1 MPSEKNKALIQTIK
15 KIPFFKGLSPSQVQ
29 AIIGICTPKNF
40 PVEEII
46 CQEGTE
52 SDELFIFL
60 SGELGV
66 ITRDGIQVA
75 TVLPVT
81 TVGEIGIVT
90 RQTRTATVKATKSS
104 NLLVIKKQ
112 QLELVMKADADL
124 QGKVYR
130 SLIEI
135 LAQKIVN
142 DNVRIRDHLIE
153 KVKQE
158 RRVKQQRRRVTLATD
173 LLQQKAGMDKAA
185 VEAYLT
191 EHIGD
196 EVSIRVLVVD
206 DEDEIRH
213 LISEA
218 LSSFEVIEASNGVE
232 ALKAFNDEPADL
244 VITDIKMPEMDGVA
258 LLNELRSLNPDLPVL
273 GLSGYIEEEDIERHK
288 FDGFVSK
295 PLKLEEFR
303 QLVDAT
309 LSKD

>member
-29 AIIGICTPKNF
+29 TIIGICTPKTF
-40 PVEEII
+40 PIEELI
-46 CQEGTE
+46 CQQGAE

-66 ITRDGIQVA
+66 ITSDGIQVA
-75 TVLPVT
+75 TILPVT

-104 NLLVIKKQ
+104 HLLVIKKA
-112 QLELVMKADADL
+112 QLELVMKADMDL

-135 LAQKIVN
+135 LADKIVN

-173 LLQQKAGMDKAA
+173 LLRQKAGMDKEA
-185 VEAYLT
+185 VEAYMT

-196 EVSIRVLVVD
+196 EESIRVLVVD
-206 DEDEIRH
+206 DEAEIRRV
-213 LISEA
+213 ISEA
-218 LSSFEVIEASNGVE
+218 LSSFEVVEAGNGVE
-232 ALKAFNDEPADL
+232 ALKAFEDEPADL

-258 LLNELRSLNPDLPVL
+258 LLNELRIQNPDLPVL
-273 GLSGYIEEEDIERHK
+273 GLSGYIEEEDIGQHK
-288 FDGFVSK
+288 FDGFVRK

>member
-1 MPSEKNKALIQTIK
+1 MPAEKNKALIQTIK

-29 AIIGICTPKNF
+29 TVIGICTPKTF
-40 PVEEII
+40 PMEEII
-46 CQEGTE
+46 CQEGAE

-66 ITRDGIQVA
+66 ITSDGIQVA
-75 TVLPVT
+75 TILPVT

-104 NLLVIKKQ
+104 NLLVIKKA
-112 QLELVMKADADL
+112 QLDLVMKADMDL

-142 DNVRIRDHLIE
+142 DNVRIRDHLID

-173 LLQQKAGMDKAA
+173 LLQQKAGMDKQA
-185 VEAYLT
+185 VEAY
-191 EHIGD
+191 IGD
-196 EVSIRVLVVD
+196 EESIRVLVVD
-206 DEDEIRH
+206 DEVEIRRV
-213 LISEA
+213 ISEA
-218 LSSFEVIEASNGVE
+218 LSSFDVVEAGNGVE
-232 ALKAFNDEPADL
+232 ALKAFEDEPADL

-258 LLNELRSLNPDLPVL
+258 LLNELRSQNPDLPVL
-273 GLSGYIEEEDIERHK
+273 GLSGYIEEEDIGQHK
-288 FDGFVSK
+288 FDGFVRK